1 MVDSGLVGIKN
12 NPWEMGEGNWERE
25 VGSGGVGGWK
35 GRGRVESFSVDGG
48 RGVGWLGDP
57 VERLAR
63 AAGRPTT
70 GFKNQVVCVCVCV
83 CVLDGGRTRVF
94 PSIFL

>member
-1 MVDSGLVGIKN
+1 M
-12 NPWEMGEGNWERE
+12 ERE
-25 VGSGGVGGWK
+25 GKRVGGGWSHSAWMEE
-35 GRGRVESFSVDGG
+35 GEVD
-48 RGVGWLGDP
+48 WLGDP

-70 GFKNQVVCVCVCV
+70 GFKKSCCVCVCVCV
-83 CVLDGGRTRVF
+83 CVLNGGKTRVF

>member
-1 MVDSGLVGIKN
+1 
-12 NPWEMGEGNWERE
+12 MGEWE
-25 VGSGGVGGWK
+25 GGRVGGGWSHSAWMEE
-35 GRGRVESFSVDGG
+35 GEVD
-48 RGVGWLGDP
+48 WLGDP

-83 CVLDGGRTRVF
+83 CVCVSVCWMVVRHEFFHRYSYKSIKERKFNWDWPRVEGF
-94 PSIFL
+94 FQ

>member
-1 MVDSGLVGIKN
+1 
-12 NPWEMGEGNWERE
+12 MGEGSGEW
-25 VGSGGVGGWK
+25 GSGGAGGWK
-35 GRGRVESFSVDGG
+35 GRGRVESFSMYGG

-83 CVLDGGRTRVF
+83 CVCVLDGGRTRVF